1 MNERLLELASR
12 QGMLKA
18 RIEAQRQMLGQHAL
32 PLESAFAVA
41 DKAVAGVDWV
51 KKNPLPVGVAV
62 AVLAILKP
70 SRAWRWAKRGIFV
83 WRGWQNLRN
92 SLAKAG

>member
-1 MNERLLELASR
+1 MNERLLELATR

-18 RIEAQRQMLGQHAL
+18 RIDAQRQTLAQHAE
-32 PLESAFAVA
+32 PLESAFADA

-51 KKNPLPVGVAV
+51 KQNPLPVGVAV

-70 SRAWRWAKRGIFV
+70 SRAWRWAKRGVFV
-83 WRGWQNLRN
+83 WRGWQGLRN
-92 SLAKAG
+92 SLAKVG

>member
-51 KKNPLPVGVAV
+51 KKFGFPL
-62 AVLAILKP
+62 
-70 SRAWRWAKRGIFV
+70 AWRLPSWLFSSQVVPGAGPSGAFLSGAAGKR
-83 WRGWQNLRN
+83 
-92 SLAKAG
+92 

>member
-18 RIEAQRQMLGQHAL
+18 RIDAQRHTLAQHAI
-32 PLESAFAVA
+32 PLEAAFVVA

-51 KKNPLPVGVAV
+51 KHNPLPVGAAV

-83 WRGWQNLRN
+83 WRGWKSLQN
-92 SLAKAG
+92 SLAKEG